1 MGRTTQRIDL
11 PSSSIGT
18 KYSLQVHHYGPKTPN
33 ISTKRAYIQSSLHA
47 DEIPGLLVSHHLI
60 HLLDAADKLGHI
72 TEEIDI
78 VPYANPIGLNQN
90 LLGNHLGRFSLDS
103 GVNFNRDYM
112 DISSAVGEK
121 VQDKL
126 SQDGVKNVKIIREE
140 MLAQIDSKKIYK
152 EEAVLKKILFKMAC
166 VCDIVLD
173 LHCDSDAVLHMYTHE
188 RLWPNLSDLAAEI
201 GSECHLISPAAG
213 GEPFDEA
220 CSCPWA
226 ALADKFPSFPIPMA
240 CESATVELRWEIWNI
255 YM

>member
-112 DISSAVGEK
+112 DISTAVGEK

-126 SQDGVKNVKIIREE
+126 SQDGTKNVKIIREE

-152 EEAVLKKILFKMAC
+152 EEAALKKILFKMAC

-213 GEPFDEA
+213 GETFDEA
-220 CSCPWA
+220 YS
-226 ALADKFPSFPIPMA
+226 LF
-240 CESATVELRWEIWNI
+240 
-255 YM
+255 